1 MLTGNTLPIVYF
13 SQKDS
18 VNKTEKKSDDNSILE
33 NISMKTCENSSI
45 YKDNILKFFGIEN
58 PISELPIDY
67 GVIFTGM
74 EYTFETIESMRE
86 SIKNED
92 V

>member
-13 SQKDS
+13 SKKDNI
-18 VNKTEKKSDDNSILE
+18 NKTKIKSDELSILE
-33 NISMKTCENSSI
+33 NISIKTCENSSI
-45 YKDNILKFFGIEN
+45 YKDTILKFSGIKDS
-58 PISELPIDY
+58 ISELPIDY

-74 EYTFETIESMRE
+74 EYTYESIESMRE

-92 V
+92 A